1 MIFIKRS
8 VIIASDLDLVR
19 KMKFFNDE
27 KQFKKTLQLFD
38 KHKEQNIETCSNSI
52 IIQALKACTQL
63 RDLKRGSLIHR
74 LISSQIKNDS
84 SIVFSLIQLYMQCG
98 DVTNAQSLF
107 DTIIKKSLSIYG
119 IMMKGYIK
127 NNMPNKAIELFH
139 QIKKPD
145 EIIIIFLFNAG
156 AKLESTEA
164 LHLIKETL
172 SQIPKSFFSNVRL
185 VASALD
191 ALMKCGDIL
200 HAQSLFN
207 KSKNKSLSMYGAMMK
222 GYVKHNRPH
231 EAIELFNQIKDP
243 DEVIILLLF
252 NAYGQIGSTEVLSL
266 IKKKSLE
273 IPQSFYSNDYLVAS
287 LLDALIKCDD
297 LAYAQSLFNSSRCK
311 TISMFGAMMSG
322 FNKENNP
329 FKTLS
334 LFNEMKIS
342 GIKPNRIIYLCLI
355 KALSQIGDYSL
366 CKSFIEE
373 IPNHFL
379 IDNQCQTALI
389 DMYGKSGCIDQAKQ
403 IFAKMSQLDHIGY
416 TAMINSYGL
425 NGMGTQAVELY
436 HQMPLKS
443 KNEVTHVCVLNAC
456 SHSGLVDEAR
466 SIFQNAQIKTLK
478 IFTSMVDCLS
488 RASFFE
494 EAQKLIDEF
503 EHNQQSV
510 LPMYMALLSGV
521 RNDKNSQLSQQIYDR
536 MKQRFPEINNSLTPA
551 MVLLANIYASSGEIN
566 KASDIK
572 IQLAKSGAKKKVGLS
587 WTVVLGQLYEF
598 RAHDQTHPRS
608 SEIYAEMEKIS
619 KELIE
624 HGHQYDS
631 SWVTRPLDHD
641 ETIASVLCGH
651 SEKLAIAWNFVAN
664 PTTSR
669 IQVTKNLRVCGDCH
683 RATKLIAAIRQC
695 EIVVRDANRIHHFYT
710 NGKSFPIVDTETS
723 LFNVGEDFQALV
735 SIAVVSPYFF
745 LQNTLYTCDLEKRA
759 QTMNDYYSTTD
770 PPSILYKSM

>member
-1 MIFIKRS
+1 MFIKRS
-8 VIIASDLDLVR
+8 MIIGSELDLVA

-38 KHKEQNIETCSNSI
+38 KHQEQNIETCSNSI

-63 RDLKRGSLIHR
+63 RDLKRGSLIHHR
-74 LISSQIKNDS
+74 ISSQIKNDS
-84 SIVFSLIQLYMQCG
+84 SILFSLIQLYMQCG

-145 EIIIIFLFNAG
+145 EIIIIFLCNAG

-164 LHLIKETL
+164 LHLIKEAL

-231 EAIELFNQIKDP
+231 EAIALFNQIKDP

-252 NAYGQIGSTEVLSL
+252 NAYAQIGSNEVLSL

-297 LAYAQSLFNSSRCK
+297 LVYAQSLFNSSRCK

-322 FNKENNP
+322 LNKENNP

-334 LFNEMKIS
+334 LFNEMKTS
-342 GIKPNRIIYLCLI
+342 GIKSNRIIYLCLI

-403 IFAKMSQLDHIGY
+403 IFEKMSQLDHIGY

-436 HQMPLKS
+436 HQMPLES
-443 KNEVTHVCVLNAC
+443 KNEVTHICVLNAC

-466 SIFQNAQIKTLK
+466 SIFQNTQIKTLK

-536 MKQRFPEINNSLTPA
+536 MKQRFPDINNSLTPA
-551 MVLLANIYASSGEIN
+551 MILLANIYASSGEIN

-572 IQLAKSGAKKKVGLS
+572 IQLAKFGAKKKVGLS
-587 WTVVLGQLYEF
+587 WTVVFGQLYEF
-598 RAHDQTHPRS
+598 RAHDQSHPRS
-608 SEIYAEMEKIS
+608 SEIYVEMEKIS

-631 SWVTRPLDHD
+631 SWITRPLDHD

-664 PTTSR
+664 PNTSR

-710 NGKSFPIVDTETS
+710 NGKCS
-723 LFNVGEDFQALV
+723 
-735 SIAVVSPYFF
+735 
-745 LQNTLYTCDLEKRA
+745 C
-759 QTMNDYYSTTD
+759 NDYF
-770 PPSILYKSM
+770 